1 MAPETPSSAGIRAPS
16 EVPSAP
22 GRGVDGVRGVLRY
35 AHRTEAPGWLAAV
48 QGTLVTDNMY
58 LQDTELREYLTKLS
72 PEERRILER
81 PEDYRGLAADV
92 ARDVATTWRER
103 LKGVLPE

>member
-1 MAPETPSSAGIRAPS
+1 MRRLTLEAERGSRSLL
-16 EVPSAP
+16 EVVA
-22 GRGVDGVRGVLRY
+22 
-35 AHRTEAPGWLAAV
+35 
-48 QGTLVTDNMY
+48 
-58 LQDTELREYLTKLS
+58 QDAELRDYLTKLS

-92 ARDVATTWRER
+92 ARDVASTWRER